1 MSEIPAKATESE
13 DPSGGAR
20 AGAAGD
26 VARAVP
32 GETADAGTGRAADG
46 VTGDGGARAVA
57 GPAGGAGEGA
67 RAGADAETDGSAE
80 ADGTG
85 EAPGDPMWQSSP
97 PGSIYDYINAA
108 SFSIGADGLV
118 DQWSLRAEQVF
129 GIPAEQA
136 VGMDPVETFVGA
148 DRRESGQRKM
158 AEILDGRE
166 WTGLVPFRIPASGG
180 AGEGTGHSAGREGLA
195 EVYVMPTTTE
205 HGERAAVCIV
215 VDVRTLRTI
224 ETDLAA
230 SQAIFGQ
237 SPFGFLLIDTDLQVR
252 RANQRFASIF
262 GGSVDDH
269 RGKGVHDYLPHAEAE
284 RVTAVLRRVLETG
297 DSITDMHVTGQVPGS
312 DERRHWS
319 INLYRVHSGSG
330 RPIGIAWLGTDITSR
345 RAAAREAAAA
355 RRNLALL
362 NEAGARI
369 GNSLDLETTAREL
382 LDVVVPGFCDLAT
395 VDLYQ
400 GLLAGDETPPGLA
413 DGSAELRRVAF
424 ASAVS
429 DAPLSGGPAPVT
441 VGAVHHYPF
450 NSPCAD
456 ALRTARPQQVHA
468 DDGGLIQS
476 TLAVPMVAHDT
487 VVGLAQ
493 FSRTKGSE
501 PFGER
506 DRALA
511 VELAARAA
519 VCIDNA
525 RLYRREHERA
535 LILQR
540 SLLPPGDPEAS
551 GLDIACRYLPGNA
564 ATEVGGD
571 WFDVI
576 ELPGHRTALV
586 VGDVMGRGLRAAV
599 AMGELRTAVRTL
611 ALLDLE
617 PAEVLSA
624 LDEVARGLGSPGG
637 PTQAFGSGGGVQQ
650 ATRAARQPRDADLSE
665 VYLATCVYAV
675 YDSVTRRCTFA
686 NAGHLPPVLVEPG
699 ESALMLDVPPG
710 MPLGVGGEPFEE
722 VEVELPEGALLALYT
737 DGLVESRDHPL
748 DEGLQAFVGAL
759 TDPSRPLED
768 VCDHVLNTLDTHHG
782 EDDIALLMA
791 RVQGLPAESV
801 GDWTLPREPRS
812 VGRAREYARTQ
823 LVAWDLEPLVDT
835 TELLVSEL
843 VTNALRYG
851 EGEIRLRLLLDRTLV
866 CEVWDAGLVQP
877 RRRRARDTDEGG
889 RGLQLVGL
897 LSAGWGSRRTPRGKT
912 VWFELPLPDGDT
924 GLMDPAE
931 ALLSLF

>member
-1 MSEIPAKATESE
+1 MSEIPARATESE
-13 DPSGGAR
+13 DPSDGAR
-20 AGAAGD
+20 SQAA
-26 VARAVP
+26 
-32 GETADAGTGRAADG
+32 ADAVAPQ
-46 VTGDGGARAVA
+46 GDA
-57 GPAGGAGEGA
+57 
-67 RAGADAETDGSAE
+67 
-80 ADGTG
+80 
-85 EAPGDPMWQSSP
+85 MWQSSP
-97 PGSIYDYINAA
+97 PGSIYDYIKVA
-108 SFSIGADGLV
+108 SFSIGPDGLV

-129 GIPAEQA
+129 GIPAGQA
-136 VGMDPVETFVGA
+136 VGMDPIEAFIDP
-148 DRRESGQRKM
+148 DRREVGQRKM

-166 WTGLVPFRIPASGG
+166 WTGVVPFRAPDGEDGTPG
-180 AGEGTGHSAGREGLA
+180 AEGLA
-195 EVYVMPTTTE
+195 EVYVMPTRTE
-205 HGERAAVCIV
+205 EGEKAAVCIV
-215 VDVRTLRTI
+215 VDVRTLRSI

-230 SQAIFGQ
+230 SQSIFGQ
-237 SPFGFLLIDTDLQVR
+237 SPFGFLLIDLDLRVR
-252 RANQRFASIF
+252 RANQRFATVF
-262 GGSVDDH
+262 GGTPDDH
-269 RGKGVHDYLPHAEAE
+269 RGRGVQDYLPRPEAE
-284 RVTAVLRRVLETG
+284 RVTATLRRVLETG
-297 DSITDMHVTGQVPGS
+297 DSITDMHVTGFVPGS
-312 DERRHWS
+312 EERRHWS
-319 INLYRVHSGSG
+319 VNLYRVHSGSG
-330 RPIGIAWLGTDITSR
+330 RPIGIAWLAIDITAR
-345 RAAAREAAAA
+345 RQAAREAAAA

-413 DGSAELRRVAF
+413 DGSAQLRRVAF

-429 DAPLSGGPAPVT
+429 DAPFIGAGPPIA

-456 ALRTARPQQVHA
+456 ALRTARPQYIPA
-468 DDGGLIQS
+468 EEGGLVQS

-493 FSRTKGSE
+493 FARTKGSE
-501 PFGER
+501 PFGDR
-506 DRALA
+506 DRELA

-535 LILQR
+535 LMLQR
-540 SLLPPGDPEAS
+540 SLLPPGDPVAS
-551 GLDIACRYLPGNA
+551 GLDIACRYRPGNSSSDRPS
-564 ATEVGGD
+564 EVGGD

-599 AMGELRTAVRTL
+599 AMGELRSAVRTL

-624 LDEVARGLGSPGG
+624 LDEIARGLGAP
-637 PTQAFGSGGGVQQ
+637 GGVQQ
-650 ATRAARQPRDADLSE
+650 ATRAARRPREADLSE

-699 ESALMLDVPPG
+699 EAALMLDVPPG

-759 TDPSRPLED
+759 TDPTRPLED
-768 VCDHVLNTLDTHHG
+768 VCDHVLNTLDTLHG

-791 RVQGLPAESV
+791 RVQGLPADSV

-812 VGRAREYARTQ
+812 VGRAREYARGR
-823 LVAWDLEPLVDT
+823 LLSWDLEPLVDT

-866 CEVWDAGLVQP
+866 CEVWDSGLVQP

-897 LSAGWGSRRTPRGKT
+897 LSAAWGSRRTPRGKT
-912 VWFELPLPDGDT
+912 VWFELPLPDGET
-924 GLMDPAE
+924 GLTDPAE

>member
-1 MSEIPAKATESE
+1 
-13 DPSGGAR
+13 
-20 AGAAGD
+20 
-26 VARAVP
+26 
-32 GETADAGTGRAADG
+32 
-46 VTGDGGARAVA
+46 
-57 GPAGGAGEGA
+57 
-67 RAGADAETDGSAE
+67 
-80 ADGTG
+80 
-85 EAPGDPMWQSSP
+85 MWQSSP
-97 PGSIYDYINAA
+97 PGSIYDYIRVA
-108 SFSIGADGLV
+108 SFSIGPDGLIE
-118 DQWSLRAEQVF
+118 QWSRRAAGLF
-129 GIPAEQA
+129 GVAAHQA
-136 VGMDPVETFVGA
+136 VGKDPVEAFLPGEV
-148 DRRESGQRKM
+148 RREGRRRVG
-158 AEILDGRE
+158 EVLDGKE
-166 WTGLVPFRIPASGG
+166 WTGLVPFRMP
-180 AGEGTGHSAGREGLA
+180 GEDGVHGLA
-195 EVYVMPTTTE
+195 EIYVMPSETAT
-205 HGERAAVCIV
+205 GERAAVCIV
-215 VDVRTLRTI
+215 VDVRALRRI

-237 SPFGFLLIDTDLQVR
+237 SPFGFVLFGTDLTVV
-252 RANQRFASIF
+252 RANERFATVF
-262 GGSVDDH
+262 GGRADDH
-269 RGKGVHDYLPHAEAE
+269 RGRTVGDYLSGAEAD
-284 RVTAVLRRVLETG
+284 RLTATLERVLETG
-297 DSITDMHVTGQVPGS
+297 NSVTDLQLVGMAPG
-312 DERRHWS
+312 DTERRHWS
-319 INLYRVHSGSG
+319 MNLYRVHSGSG
-330 RPIGIAWLGTDITSR
+330 RPIGIAGLATDVTR
-345 RAAAREAAAA
+345 RHMAAREAASA

-362 NEAGARI
+362 NEASARI

-382 LDVVVPGFCDLAT
+382 LDVAVPVFCDLAS

-400 GLLAGDETPPGLA
+400 ALLTGDEAAPGSWSPLPREA
-413 DGSAELRRVAF
+413 VGGSAELRRVAF

-429 DAPLSGGPAPVT
+429 DALPAASDSGPPGGPDGPPAL
-441 VGAVHHYPF
+441 GAVHRYPF
-450 NSPCAD
+450 GSPCAV
-456 ALRTARPQQVHA
+456 ALRTGRVEDVPA
-468 DDGGLIQS
+468 DDRGFVQS

-487 VVGLAQ
+487 VVGLVR

-501 PFGER
+501 PFDDR

-511 VELAARAA
+511 TELAARAA

-540 SLLPPGDPEAS
+540 SLLPPGDPEAA
-551 GLDIACRYLPGNA
+551 GLDIACRYLPGNT

-624 LDEVARGLGSPGG
+624 LDEVARGLGTPGG
-637 PTQAFGSGGGVQQ
+637 ASPSGGGGGAQWP
-650 ATRAARQPRDADLSE
+650 ARAARKSREADLSE

-675 YDSVTRRCTFA
+675 YDPVTRRCTFA
-686 NAGHLPPVLVEPG
+686 NAGHLPPVVVEPG
-699 ESALMLDVPPG
+699 EDALLLDVPPG

-722 VEVELPEGALLALYT
+722 VEVELKEGALLALYT

-748 DEGLQAFVGAL
+748 DEGLAAL
-759 TDPSRPLED
+759 RAALVEPERPLED
-768 VCDHVLNTLDTHHG
+768 VCDRVLTSLDTRHG

-791 RVQGLPAESV
+791 RIQGLPTEAV
-801 GDWTLPREPRS
+801 GDWRLPRELRS
-812 VGRAREYARTQ
+812 VGRARELARGQ
-823 LVAWDLEPLVDT
+823 LTEWGLEELVDT

-851 EGEIRLRLLLDRTLV
+851 EGEIRLRLLRDRTLV

-897 LSAGWGSRRTPRGKT
+897 LSAAWGARRTPRGKT
-912 VWFELPLPDGDT
+912 VWFELPLPDGRP
-924 GLMDPAE
+924 PAE
-931 ALLSLF
+931 RSVEELLSMF